1 MLEFPEFK
9 EKCKVGKLEFE
20 IMDLSVRFIDSVE
33 RNPELYCDNEILKD
47 GSTLTDEEILTLG
60 SRTRYEIVQKILDIT
75 NPDRHK
81 KSEGEEGKKQ

>member
-1 MLEFPEFK
+1 MTEFPEFR

-20 IMDLSVRFIDSVE
+20 IMDLSVKFIDMVE
-33 RNPELYCDNEILKD
+33 RNPELYNDNEILKD

-81 KSEGEEGKKQ
+81 KSEGEEGKKS